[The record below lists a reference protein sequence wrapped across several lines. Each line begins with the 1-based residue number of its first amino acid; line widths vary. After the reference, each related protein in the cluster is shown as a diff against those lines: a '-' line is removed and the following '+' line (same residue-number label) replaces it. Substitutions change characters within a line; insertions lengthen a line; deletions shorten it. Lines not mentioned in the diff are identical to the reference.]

1 MNPCPY
7 RKQCGSCSGMN
18 EEYDLTLKRKR
29 EEVRQLT
36 GTQMVE
42 PVIGMKDPT
51 HYRCKVFAAF
61 HKNRRNQMTAGMYE
75 EESHTVVPV
84 IDCAIQHP
92 LANKILQQIC
102 HIADSMHLDA
112 YDEDRGTGTLRYV
125 YIRVSH
131 ALNKAMVVIVI
142 GSRELPGS
150 RYFVQQLHQ
159 HCPDVSTIVLNW
171 NHGSNSMVLGP
182 KFKTLWGPGTIEDR
196 IGDVRFRISPQSFY
210 QVNPEMT
217 QVLYQKALEMAKIKE
232 TDTVLDA
239 CCGIGTISLL
249 ASRQA
254 KQVVGVEVNAMAVQD
269 AITNARINGIH
280 NARFYAA
287 DAGEYLEECGET
299 FDVVLM
305 DPPRSGLSQQFCD
318 ALLKMKPQR
327 AVYVSCNPETLG
339 RDLKIL
345 GSGYQ
350 VKKIVPVDQFPWT
363 KHVETVVLMSKVK
376 EK

>member
-363 KHVETVVLMSKVK
+363 KHVETVALMSRMK
-376 EK
+376 E

>member
-363 KHVETVVLMSKVK
+363 KHVETVVLMSRKTT
-376 EK
+376 

>member
-363 KHVETVVLMSKVK
+363 KHVETIVLLSRTNS
-376 EK
+376 

>member
-1 MNPCPY
+1 
-7 RKQCGSCSGMN
+7 MN

-363 KHVETVVLMSKVK
+363 KHVETVALMSRMK
-376 EK
+376 E